1 LRVSLVSWC
10 HTFAHYVS
18 ASAAIVVR
26 FAYVKDFANPDFLCK
41 SLADPP
47 KYRLVNVAGATL
59 DIAIWSTTEQGLAI
73 TAGSL
78 ATLRPL
84 IRSVGHKLGFTIK
97 RPSELKD
104 SGNQVPGSR
113 EHGNSRQKHRG
124 PFSLTTFM
132 RRDDAGVELA
142 SQAGDFVDDGDG
154 KAGKGAPIWN
164 AQQRRENDSEEALRP
179 G

>member
-1 LRVSLVSWC
+1 M
-10 HTFAHYVS
+10 
-18 ASAAIVVR
+18 R
-26 FAYVKDFANPDFLCK
+26 FSYVKDFANPDFLCK
-41 SLADPP
+41 SLADPS
-47 KYRLVNVAGATL
+47 RHHLFNVSGATL

-84 IRSVGHKLGFTIK
+84 IRLVGHSLGFTSN

-104 SGNQVPGSR
+104 SGNPIPGSQ
-113 EHGNSRQKHRG
+113 EHENSRHKHRG

-142 SQAGDFVDDGDG
+142 SQAGDFVEDRDG
-154 KAGKGAPIWN
+154 KAGKGAPIWT
-164 AQQRRENDSEEALRP
+164 AQQRRENDSEEALRS